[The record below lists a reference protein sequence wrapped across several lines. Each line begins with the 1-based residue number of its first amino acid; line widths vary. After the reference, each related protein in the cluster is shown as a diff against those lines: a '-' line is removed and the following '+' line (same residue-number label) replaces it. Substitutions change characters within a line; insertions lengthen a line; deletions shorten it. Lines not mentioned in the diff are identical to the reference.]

1 MAYAGALDLA
11 YIRQI
16 IDAQLPESQ
25 ELEYKRDLPKR
36 DQQQAQTRVD
46 PMDEFAKD
54 VAAMANAAGGVLVY
68 GLGEDPKTHKPVLH
82 PIMDEDYDQASRR
95 LHAVLDS
102 YVEPRLFVQF
112 EEIQVSGGYVL
123 AIRIPA
129 SLAGPHWY
137 GEPKKAGKRRFSVR
151 RGASVSDYT
160 YSELRAA
167 FDRNASATMRARDWM
182 ADRVAA
188 IKAGR
193 TWQPLT
199 HGPIAILHLVPMAS
213 YYQEAGAV
221 DLQRAVQLTEKMPRP
236 WQHGFTHNINFDG
249 LIIYPG
255 QVTSGSADVA
265 LFGYTQLFRNGTI
278 EVVMFTRATM
288 IQNMFVTPAKV
299 GDTVHD
305 GIVQGASVIN
315 ELGKEGPIL
324 VGVTLINTRGYAMP
338 PPDRFTDNPHMADR
352 DDLVVPAAYLENSGD
367 PVELKRTARTA
378 LDMLWQGFGFWSCPL
393 YDQLGEYNRNYF
405 S

>member
-1 MAYAGALDLA
+1 MAYTGQLDLA

-16 IDAQLPESQ
+16 VDAQIPEGQ

-36 DQQQAQTRVD
+36 DQQQAQTRTD

-54 VAAMANAAGGVLVY
+54 VAAMANASGGVLVY
-68 GLGEDPKTHKPVLH
+68 GLGEDSKTHKPVLH
-82 PIMDEDYDQASRR
+82 PIVDEDYDQASRR

-112 EEIQVSGGYVL
+112 EEIQVPGGYVL
-123 AIRIPA
+123 AVRVPA

-137 GEPKKAGKRRFSVR
+137 GEPKKAGRRRFSVR
-151 RGASVSDYT
+151 RGTVVSDYT

-167 FDRNASATMRARDWM
+167 FDRNASATARARDWV

-193 TWQPLT
+193 TWQPMA
-199 HGPIAILHLVPMAS
+199 HGPIAILHLVPMVS
-213 YYQEAGAV
+213 YYQETGSV
-221 DLQRAVQLTEKMPRP
+221 DLQRALQSAIKMPRP
-236 WQHGFTHNINFDG
+236 WRNGFTHDINFDG

-265 LFGYTQLFRNGTI
+265 LMGYTQLFRNGTI
-278 EVVMFTRATM
+278 EVVMFTRAVM
-288 IQNMFVTPAKV
+288 APERKLITPARV
-299 GDTVHD
+299 GETVHD
-305 GIVQGASVIN
+305 GIMLGALMIN
-315 ELGKEGPIL
+315 ELGKEGPLL
-324 VGVTLINTRGYAMP
+324 VGATLINTSGYAMP
-338 PPDRFTDNPHMADR
+338 SLDEFSEGPHAADR

-367 PVELKRTARTA
+367 PVELKKAARTA

-393 YDQLGEYNRNYF
+393 YDQQGEYKR
-405 S
+405 